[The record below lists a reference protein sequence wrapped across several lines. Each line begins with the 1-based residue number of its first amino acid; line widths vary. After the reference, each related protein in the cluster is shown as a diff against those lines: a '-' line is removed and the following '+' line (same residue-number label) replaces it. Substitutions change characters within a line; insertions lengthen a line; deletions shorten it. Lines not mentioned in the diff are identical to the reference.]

1 MQFLYLDESGDLG
14 FDFKKEKTSKFFTIT
29 ILYIKSISDNK
40 FIISEIKKTIKRKI
54 NIKDNS
60 KFSELKGS
68 SKIEIKKYLFNKIKD
83 IDFEIYSLTIDK
95 VKFYRKKDQ
104 RFFLN
109 QKINKISIY
118 DSMVVNILEDIKVS
132 FNIKD
137 VIEIIIDKSKSKY
150 AILLL
155 NNKILKTLKNNNVK
169 IDHKI
174 SNESLGIQLSDLF
187 CRAVRLKY
195 EKKEDEFFNLLG
207 NKVRKNNLVCD
218 LPYIHHPYA

>member
-207 NKVRKNNLVCD
+207 IK
-218 LPYIHHPYA
+218 